1 MSERFIRLQTLLGD
15 VKLKKITDAKVAIIG
30 LGGVGGEACLA
41 LARSGVGTLIIQDY
55 DKVDISNFNRQ
66 VVAYTDTIGQSKVE
80 VMATLIH
87 KINPNCHV
95 ITLEEPFD
103 ESSKLFTYD
112 FQYLIDAIDQVDN
125 KILLIKQCGN
135 RQVTFISSMG
145 TAKKMDIQKLIIT
158 ELAKTTHD
166 PLARI
171 IRKRLREDNFT
182 MKVPVLSSTE
192 EPLIIGKELAS
203 YMPVTATAGLMLA
216 DYILK
221 KIINEE
227 ETKCL

>member
-87 KINPNCHV
+87 KINPNRHV

-145 TAKKMDIQKLIIT
+145 TAKKWIFK
-158 ELAKTTHD
+158 
-166 PLARI
+166 
-171 IRKRLREDNFT
+171 N
-182 MKVPVLSSTE
+182 
-192 EPLIIGKELAS
+192 
-203 YMPVTATAGLMLA
+203 
-216 DYILK
+216 
-221 KIINEE
+221 
-227 ETKCL
+227 